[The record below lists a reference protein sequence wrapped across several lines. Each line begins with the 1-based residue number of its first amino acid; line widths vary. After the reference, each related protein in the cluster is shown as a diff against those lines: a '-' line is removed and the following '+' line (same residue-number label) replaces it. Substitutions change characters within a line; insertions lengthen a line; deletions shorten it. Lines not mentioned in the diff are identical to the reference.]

1 MNIGDAARL
10 SGVSAKMIRYYEEAG
25 LIPEVART
33 AAGYRMYSDIDV
45 YKLHFIRRCRELGFS
60 LAQTGELLCLWGNHS
75 RQSADVKKFKN
86 FSVWHQY
93 LQRFL
98 IAVQGMI
105 SLNALFC
112 VHCILQML
120 TVCRNQILALK
131 LLSRYPYMTVISTEI
146 TPTKQDD
153 ININWVSNSWVK
165 RKQCGF

>member
-75 RQSADVKKFKN
+75 RQSADVKN
-86 FSVWHQY
+86 
-93 LQRFL
+93 
-98 IAVQGMI
+98 
-105 SLNALFC
+105 
-112 VHCILQML
+112 
-120 TVCRNQILALK
+120 
-131 LLSRYPYMTVISTEI
+131 
-146 TPTKQDD
+146 
-153 ININWVSNSWVK
+153 
-165 RKQCGF
+165 

>member
-75 RQSADVKKFKN
+75 RQSADVKKFP
-86 FSVWHQY
+86 FP
-93 LQRFL
+93 
-98 IAVQGMI
+98 
-105 SLNALFC
+105 
-112 VHCILQML
+112 
-120 TVCRNQILALK
+120 
-131 LLSRYPYMTVISTEI
+131 LSPI
-146 TPTKQDD
+146 PG
-153 ININWVSNSWVK
+153 INIIGV
-165 RKQCGF
+165 QIEDT